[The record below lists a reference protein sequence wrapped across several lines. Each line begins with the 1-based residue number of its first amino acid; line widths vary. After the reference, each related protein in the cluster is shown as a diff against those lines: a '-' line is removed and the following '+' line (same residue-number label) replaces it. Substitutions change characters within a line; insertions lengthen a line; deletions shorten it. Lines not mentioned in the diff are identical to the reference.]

1 MMPRRRQPELPD
13 FVAHGGALLLDDA
26 RDLSMAHGVIRE
38 EHLQPRLHIN
48 EESAPPIGHPL
59 HVVLPDLAPLTTTT
73 SPSFTDNHDYVIH
86 MAMTSSSTTL
96 VAPRDT
102 VGWYVGAAGA
112 QRASL
117 GAMRGRWRW

>member
-1 MMPRRRQPELPD
+1 
-13 FVAHGGALLLDDA
+13 
-26 RDLSMAHGVIRE
+26 
-38 EHLQPRLHIN
+38 
-48 EESAPPIGHPL
+48 
-59 HVVLPDLAPLTTTT
+59 LTTTT